1 MADVKK
7 GDDMFDYTHDR
18 VVGVVDSAREASAT
32 IAALSDAGFPD
43 DEVEILY
50 GLQGEESVDPDGE
63 DHGLKGKVIR
73 VGEKIMG
80 PEPKHA
86 ERHSEELRAGHYLV
100 SVHAPDK
107 DDRER
112 VQRILED
119 HGGHFINHYG
129 VWTVERLRA

>member
-86 ERHSEELRAGHYLV
+86 ERQHWGKFRSNNSGSKNCKQTHVHHDPRAKSANEHDSYL
-100 SVHAPDK
+100 K
-107 DDRER
+107 
-112 VQRILED
+112 
-119 HGGHFINHYG
+119 
-129 VWTVERLRA
+129 RAFSC